1 MKFALH
7 FGNLIFPSPNAAKK
21 LALVAEAAGFES
33 IIAVEHIVIPTDYET
48 RYPYNENG
56 RLPGNADMP
65 WPDPLSWLTFIGGIT
80 TKLRLITGVLVLP
93 QRNPVVLAKQLA
105 TIDHLT
111 EGRLEL
117 GIGVG
122 WLKEEFEAIGVPF
135 KRRGARMD
143 EYIKSMRALWTHRDA
158 SFDGEFVSFSQMNCS
173 PRPHN
178 GCVPI
183 IIGGHSPKAAQR
195 AAHLGD
201 GFFPATGTQTD
212 ISPIIQIMHE
222 EAERIGRDPKTIELT
237 TGCPDALPGSKVDP
251 LSAVEERIAAGV
263 DRIAL
268 PVNAFSDNIEEQLTS
283 FSENVIQKING

>member
-1 MKFALH
+1 
-7 FGNLIFPSPNAAKK
+7 
-21 LALVAEAAGFES
+21 
-33 IIAVEHIVIPTDYET
+33 
-48 RYPYNENG
+48 
-56 RLPGNADMP
+56 
-65 WPDPLSWLTFIGGIT
+65 
-80 TKLRLITGVLVLP
+80 
-93 QRNPVVLAKQLA
+93 
-105 TIDHLT
+105 
-111 EGRLEL
+111 
-117 GIGVG
+117 
-122 WLKEEFEAIGVPF
+122 
-135 KRRGARMD
+135 
-143 EYIKSMRALWTHRDA
+143 
-158 SFDGEFVSFSQMNCS
+158 
-173 PRPHN
+173 
-178 GCVPI
+178 VPI